1 MATPSMEMEEI
12 ARGNRKA
19 FENLFKEHFR
29 SLCIYAA
36 YRTRDAEAARE
47 IVQDLFCNLW
57 EKRTELQIH
66 TSLQAYLYRSVHNA
80 SLNYLKHEKVKD
92 RSHKFILEHSSQESY
107 EVEEEVKAR
116 DLGSALTSAIETL
129 PEKTREIFE
138 LVRFREMKYREVAD
152 YLNISQKTVEAH
164 MSAAL
169 KLLRTALRSYLP
181 EILFLAITS
190 NRVFSFWIV

>member
-1 MATPSMEMEEI
+1 MAASSIDMEEI
-12 ARGNRKA
+12 AKGNRKA
-19 FENLFKEHFR
+19 FEKLFKEHFKN
-29 SLCIYAA
+29 LCIYAA

-47 IVQDLFCNLW
+47 IVQDLFCSLW
-57 EKRTELQIH
+57 EKRMELQIH

-80 SLNYLKHEKVKD
+80 SLNYLKHEKVKE
-92 RSHKFILEHSSQESY
+92 RTHKFILDHSSQESY

-116 DLGSALTSAIETL
+116 DLGSALTTAIDSL

-152 YLNISQKTVEAH
+152 HLSISQKTVEAH

-181 EILFLAITS
+181 EILFLVVTGD
-190 NRVFSFWIV
+190 RVFSAWIV

>member
-1 MATPSMEMEEI
+1 MAAPSVDMDEI
-12 ARGNRKA
+12 AKGNRKA
-19 FENLFKEHFR
+19 FETLFKEHFK

-47 IVQDLFCNLW
+47 IVQDLFCHLW

-66 TSLQAYLYRSVHNA
+66 TSLQAYLYRSAHNA
-80 SLNYLKHEKVKD
+80 ALNYLKHENVKE
-92 RSHKFILEHSSQESY
+92 RSHKFILDHSSQESY

-116 DLGSALTSAIETL
+116 DLATALTSAIESL
-129 PEKTREIFE
+129 PGKTREIFE

-169 KLLRTALRSYLP
+169 KLLRTSLRSYLP
-181 EILFLAITS
+181 EILFFVFIMD
-190 NRVFSFWIV
+190 RVFSCWIV